1 MSDLNPYEE
10 GLANDLAKAEA
21 RIEEL
26 EAKLKW
32 ADEISNIQADRIE
45 ELEAKLDEALDWLS
59 KVRQYAISWDDRYLV
74 ERSDDILAKLKARRK
89 GGSGM
94 SDDLVKR
101 ADAFRLGSRP
111 TDQQVDQANL
121 LIDRMSSRIEELE
134 AKLAALTSAAIK
146 VHDSYWNSTDGVIT
160 GMYDLEWALRL
171 AELKGEDRG

>member
-10 GLANDLAKAEA
+10 GLANDLAKAQA

-26 EAKLKW
+26 EADLRKMALDYLAAQGQA
-32 ADEISNIQADRIE
+32 ADAYQAQ
-45 ELEAKLDEALDWLS
+45 LEA
-59 KVRQYAISWDDRYLV
+59 
-74 ERSDDILAKLKARRK
+74 
-89 GGSGM
+89 
-94 SDDLVKR
+94 
-101 ADAFRLGSRP
+101 
-111 TDQQVDQANL
+111 
-121 LIDRMSSRIEELE
+121 E